1 MFTSL
6 WSWLAGR
13 AASLEKFSRRMADGG
28 WSSIFRRGGGDD
40 VVGFRMDAIAIVEP
54 LEPGSSGVLDTECR
68 FVEWQD
74 AESAIRH
81 VDVLYPGRYTVFR
94 DASDRVFLQD
104 EDESRGRG
112 PSGRRFPRP
121 VKF

>member
-6 WSWLAGR
+6 WSWLAYR
-13 AASLEKFSRRMADGG
+13 LASLERFSRRMADGG
-28 WSSIFRRGGGDD
+28 GVSIFRRGGRDD

-81 VDVLYPGRYTVFR
+81 VDVLYPGRYTVFLEPSGR
-94 DASDRVFLQD
+94 IFLQA
-104 EDESRGRG
+104 EAESRGRG
-112 PSGRRFPRP
+112 PSVRHLSLIHI
-121 VKF
+121 